1 MEKKILIGG
10 IAILFVV
17 VIGIIGLG
25 ITETERPTIEEANI
39 ILAENIQNTLGLN
52 SFTAT
57 GEGVIEVKNEET
69 VLLRIAIE
77 EMKSSI
83 INPFDFANQDSS
95 STFRYSFLVNF
106 STIVAFIE
114 KIKTPEELNEF
125 RDMGG
130 IFDIDLLANMK
141 ALGETNFSVT
151 METKSIDF
159 DTYMNVVEITGLRE
173 IATKVGGIFA
183 AEMVTTML
191 EPHIGIWRKTPADQ
205 ANIIEATVMFEK
217 LKNLMLAVLD
227 AYYVKEALVN
237 TEINKTSAYNF
248 ILGIDLDKLK
258 DVVVSFVVPLLM
270 EDVENIEEQKR
281 MATEINQNWPKI
293 VKIIEAAGI
302 DSKIYISQEDR
313 LTIKERVLVEIDL
326 FEFMAILEPI
336 MRATEIEVT
345 PEEEIDFAKMK
356 EAVKNINITMA
367 MKVRYSNHNAVPNIL
382 PPAEYKVIEIPH
394 VLDPV
399 FPTPEF
405 IIPIPEVPIM

>member
-151 METKSIDF
+151 MKTKSIDF
-159 DTYMNVVEITGLRE
+159 DTYMNVVEIT
-173 IATKVGGIFA
+173 
-183 AEMVTTML
+183 
-191 EPHIGIWRKTPADQ
+191 
-205 ANIIEATVMFEK
+205 
-217 LKNLMLAVLD
+217 
-227 AYYVKEALVN
+227 
-237 TEINKTSAYNF
+237 
-248 ILGIDLDKLK
+248 
-258 DVVVSFVVPLLM
+258 
-270 EDVENIEEQKR
+270 
-281 MATEINQNWPKI
+281 
-293 VKIIEAAGI
+293 
-302 DSKIYISQEDR
+302 
-313 LTIKERVLVEIDL
+313 
-326 FEFMAILEPI
+326 
-336 MRATEIEVT
+336 
-345 PEEEIDFAKMK
+345 
-356 EAVKNINITMA
+356 
-367 MKVRYSNHNAVPNIL
+367 
-382 PPAEYKVIEIPH
+382 
-394 VLDPV
+394 
-399 FPTPEF
+399 
-405 IIPIPEVPIM
+405 